1 MVERKSDSTVDFLV
15 ENSYSLNFRVFEM
28 GDGLNSVT
36 AL

>member
-1 MVERKSDSTVDFLV
+1 MIERKSDSTADFLV
-15 ENSYSLNFRVFEM
+15 ENGYSLYFRVFEM